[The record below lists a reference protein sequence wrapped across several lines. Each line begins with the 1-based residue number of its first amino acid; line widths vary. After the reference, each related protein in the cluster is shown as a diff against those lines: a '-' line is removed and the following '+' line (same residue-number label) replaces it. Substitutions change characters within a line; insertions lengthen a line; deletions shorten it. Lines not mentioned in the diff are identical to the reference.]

1 MEWLELVNME
11 YGECIVLGGRDRSI
25 LMVDCGSVSQ
35 KLREG
40 DVPLEAWVETLADRY
55 DFAMDRFFLLIHY
68 HRDHL
73 WGFQKLLES
82 RLGYFTRVYLPR
94 TPLDRNGSPQ
104 LLEFA
109 LFAYLFLPPQSDSF
123 QVNTWCVRAFQAL
136 EKHLGADRIFT
147 VGAGDRFHFDGVD
160 YQVLWPRV
168 EDYPFDPALGAAL
181 EELNVLFSSPFQ
193 PESFQ
198 RFMALKEEFLTVYRR
213 CGEAFSVSGRELPD
227 KRRAFVEHLNRLLGD
242 LEDLRE
248 DLNLSS
254 QAHDAREILQNPLYA
269 GAYSAGVNSASV
281 VFHNLRKGSPSEQ
294 DLLLTGDATPE
305 TLAEIADQLYDGYY
319 ILKAPHHGTASGYSN
334 LFADMSAAHILI
346 SNGEYHAGGAIAQ
359 AYIDREDSLRHC
371 TGTGACKWFRASQG
385 CCNRLCTCYDQ
396 DPAPG
401 LALKCRAAVRPTG
414 ASPGCRIR
422 VVGPTG
428 ERGCFCDTLRP

>member
-55 DFAMDRFFLLIHY
+55 DFAMDRFFLLTHY

-82 RLGYFTRVYLPR
+82 RPEYFTRVYLPR

-254 QAHDAREILQNPLYA
+254 QAHDAREICKSSVRRSLLRRGKQRLCGFPQPAQGVPQRAGPAPDRRRHPGNLGGNRRSTVRRVLHPQGASPRHRQRLQQPVRRYERR
-269 GAYSAGVNSASV
+269 AYSHQQRGVS
-281 VFHNLRKGSPSEQ
+281 RG
-294 DLLLTGDATPE
+294 
-305 TLAEIADQLYDGYY
+305 
-319 ILKAPHHGTASGYSN
+319 
-334 LFADMSAAHILI
+334 
-346 SNGEYHAGGAIAQ
+346 
-359 AYIDREDSLRHC
+359 RRHC
-371 TGTGACKWFRASQG
+371 TG
-385 CCNRLCTCYDQ
+385 LH
-396 DPAPG
+396 
-401 LALKCRAAVRPTG
+401 
-414 ASPGCRIR
+414 
-422 VVGPTG
+422 
-428 ERGCFCDTLRP
+428 